1 MSAIDSEAV
10 FLAKCTQLG
19 LPEEARAKLKR
30 KGWATF
36 GTFAFCVP
44 GEPGRIADEAFRSA
58 GVATPI
64 LGPDGDEHHAKLR
77 RLHFEAYA
85 LTAAELKRTAESSE
99 SDLPRKVPAAELAAR
114 YDVLQNRVKPLRL
127 VDRLEPS
134 HSLVNLAAQMLEDQR
149 VRYIEWS
156 KCTSRAQ
163 EINLVKE
170 DSSLKM
176 LQGGRSGTVK
186 LVDPHAR
193 ITAETKS
200 DLEVMQALR
209 RRGVAYE
216 LAAIL
221 SFEQHE
227 SLIDR
232 LFMEYQRDPMPG
244 FHPVSLSQ
252 LQAAD
257 REVHVRMGELTQAG
271 LTMGADGSLPLDG
284 PLTQVLAG
292 SHIQWMLMPLLAGWV
307 LMPL

>member
-1 MSAIDSEAV
+1 M
-10 FLAKCTQLG
+10 
-19 LPEEARAKLKR
+19 
-30 KGWATF
+30 
-36 GTFAFCVP
+36 
-44 GEPGRIADEAFRSA
+44 
-58 GVATPI
+58 
-64 LGPDGDEHHAKLR
+64 
-77 RLHFEAYA
+77 
-85 LTAAELKRTAESSE
+85 
-99 SDLPRKVPAAELAAR
+99 PAAELAAR

-216 LAAIL
+216 RPPFCHL
-221 SFEQHE
+221 SNM
-227 SLIDR
+227 S
-232 LFMEYQRDPMPG
+232 P
-244 FHPVSLSQ
+244 
-252 LQAAD
+252 
-257 REVHVRMGELTQAG
+257 
-271 LTMGADGSLPLDG
+271 
-284 PLTQVLAG
+284 
-292 SHIQWMLMPLLAGWV
+292 
-307 LMPL
+307 